1 MEFTLI
7 YAIATGSLLTTLF
20 LIRIAP
26 SFLNLLGVLSFLITK
41 HLTYPY
47 LWGRHKLISP
57 CTRADVLLYIVYI
70 VTNVFFIAFNTP
82 STTMARDRAGTL
94 SVINMSFLFLAHHLG
109 FLADA
114 IGVSLKT
121 CKRIHRAV
129 GWMTGILL
137 ILHIIMALIAEQKGW
152 SLRKKP
158 NLFAFIVRPPSLPRR
173 VCMADLP

>member
-1 MEFTLI
+1 MELTII
-7 YAIATGSLLTTLF
+7 YAVAAASLLTTLF
-20 LIRIAP
+20 LVRIAP
-26 SFLNLLGVLSFLITK
+26 SFLNLLGVISFLITK
-41 HLTYPY
+41 HLRYPY

-94 SVINMSFLFLAHHLG
+94 SVINMSFLFLSHNLG

-114 IGVSLKT
+114 IGVSLMT

-137 ILHIIMALIAEQKGW
+137 IIHIIMSRVAEQKGW
-152 SLRKKP
+152 SLHLRP
-158 NLFAFIVRPPSLPRR
+158 NLFAFIVCSPSLPRQN
-173 VCMADLP
+173 CIADLH